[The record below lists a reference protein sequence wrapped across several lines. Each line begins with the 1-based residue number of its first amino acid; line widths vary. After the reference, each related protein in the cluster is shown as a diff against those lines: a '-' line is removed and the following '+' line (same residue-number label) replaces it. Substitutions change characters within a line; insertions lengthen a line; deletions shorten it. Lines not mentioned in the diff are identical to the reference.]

1 MVEKQGRIPVSQKS
15 PWINLKI
22 QRNKKKRSKEKVG
35 KNEIIKDYGKLKFE
49 VERFNT
55 GMIETN
61 TINFCYFYIYWNPI
75 QN

>member
-1 MVEKQGRIPVSQKS
+1 MNKSENSKKQ
-15 PWINLKI
+15 
-22 QRNKKKRSKEKVG
+22 KKKRSKEKVG
-35 KNEIIKDYGKLKFE
+35 KKNEIIKDYGNLKFE
-49 VERFNT
+49 EERFNT

>member
-1 MVEKQGRIPVSQKS
+1 MNKSENSKKQ
-15 PWINLKI
+15 
-22 QRNKKKRSKEKVG
+22 KKRSKEKVG

-49 VERFNT
+49 EERFNT

>member
-1 MVEKQGRIPVSQKS
+1 MNKS
-15 PWINLKI
+15 ENLKKNFKEI
-22 QRNKKKRSKEKVG
+22 LKKQKKKRSKEKVE

-49 VERFNT
+49 EERFNT

>member
-1 MVEKQGRIPVSQKS
+1 MNKSENSKKQKKKKEVEKR
-15 PWINLKI
+15 W
-22 QRNKKKRSKEKVG
+22 E

-49 VERFNT
+49 EERFNT